1 MIESTTGTN
10 MPSIVAGTILGDN
23 TQCEGVAD
31 SVGTQSG
38 MTCHRAS
45 AHCRKSLLSTY
56 PLKAASKFSSCV
68 MVYRDRM
75 LVVF

>member
-10 MPSIVAGTILGDN
+10 MPSIVAGTILGDK
-23 TQCEGVAD
+23 TQREGVAD
-31 SVGTQSG
+31 SVGTHSG
-38 MTCHRAS
+38 MTCHSAS

-56 PLKAASKFSSCV
+56 PMKEVSEFSACM

-75 LVVF
+75 LVVC